1 MATPKQSN
9 SSAASSK
16 GNSAA
21 ERQARELLGN
31 LRAAFK
37 SPHWELLSGN
47 LSMLRS
53 RLQQSLLQASSPEA
67 LYRLQG
73 QIHMLD
79 YLIDGKF
86 EALALG
92 SVLAGLDTA
101 APVSDYMSRD
111 SDSNPTDKGAYDA

>member
-1 MATPKQSN
+1 
-9 SSAASSK
+9 
-16 GNSAA
+16 
-21 ERQARELLGN
+21 
-31 LRAAFK
+31 
-37 SPHWELLSGN
+37 
-47 LSMLRS
+47 
-53 RLQQSLLQASSPEA
+53 
-67 LYRLQG
+67 
-73 QIHMLD
+73 MLD